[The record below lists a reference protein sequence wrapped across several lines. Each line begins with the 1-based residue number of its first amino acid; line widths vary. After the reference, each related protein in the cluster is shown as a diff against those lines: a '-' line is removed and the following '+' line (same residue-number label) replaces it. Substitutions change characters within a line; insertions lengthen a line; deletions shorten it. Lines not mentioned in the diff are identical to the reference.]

1 MLTGKWVVL
10 RALERDD
17 LKLIHKWQN
26 DEEVMRLAR
35 SQPDHAISMEAL
47 AAELEKNLKGE
58 DATTRRFG
66 IPDGVQYPTA
76 VGRKGIRALTLD

>member
-1 MLTGKWVVL
+1 MLTGKRILL

-47 AAELEKNLKGE
+47 VAEFDNNLKGE
-58 DATTRRFG
+58 DAMTRRFG
-66 IPDGVQYPTA
+66 IEEKSS
-76 VGRKGIRALTLD
+76 RKLIGWCSISYSS